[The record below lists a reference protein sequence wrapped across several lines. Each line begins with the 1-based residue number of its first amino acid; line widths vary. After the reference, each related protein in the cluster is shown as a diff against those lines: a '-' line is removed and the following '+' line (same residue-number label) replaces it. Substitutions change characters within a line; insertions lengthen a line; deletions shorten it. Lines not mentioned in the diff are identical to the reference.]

1 MKEKKVLILL
11 FTLLLCVCMIS
22 ATMVSCMNTKETED
36 GIIKDGELVD
46 PDDKDCTNHVDKNG
60 DGKCDKCGA
69 TMQEENPPCTDH
81 VDNNGDGYCD
91 KCGESMGNVGHQH
104 VDANGDGKCDD
115 CGITM
120 SSGGHQH
127 VDANGDGKCDICGGS
142 MGNVGH
148 QHVDA
153 DGDDYCDDCGKF
165 ISCTKHVDEDGD
177 GYCDKCGVEMPIDDT
192 AVRELF
198 GVLDDFVANTGNI
211 ENVGVLGTDSEILF
225 EVEQD
230 GITKKLKI
238 EFDVALD
245 LLRTGMYSDMYGN
258 NGLSMVVSI
267 DNGSGTYDRLF
278 GIWYLNGDSDDN
290 SKIYLDM
297 FGQGLIID
305 AFAIANVL
313 EKYNVNANIPVGDKI
328 GDNMLTDV
336 ADGYIGTFASII
348 DLEFVEID
356 GVKTFTLDIKE
367 LLNPDSVIAALLD
380 SLIFKEEG
388 SILENLAGINVS
400 QILKDL
406 NVGISCTEDV
416 YNIIPD
422 MSLVVKGN
430 YEQDKFVSLSV
441 GLDVKGSEDG
451 INIPTVDGNIV
462 NVVSSFGD
470 TSLKTTFKA
479 EFLTN
484 DEAFGNVESL
494 YSAVAAEAEEEQWA
508 DIGVLNFAFDAQV
521 TLGTDK
527 DSAKTY
533 DIQLAAD
540 INAAAVA
547 DATFTKR
554 VYYTDAN
561 GDYVKGADGNYLY
574 TDWFYLK
581 GGIFGNEQD
590 TDVVRALLP
599 AINSFYLKM
608 VNVND
613 PSDVLMINV
622 LEKFTV
628 NSAGDITGGKL
639 YVKLA
644 ALNNI
649 CSAFGID
656 LKVMLGDMAD
666 TILGM
671 DGEVPY
677 NVVSAALGMLSGM
690 LYTIPEEY
698 LALGATEMTAT
709 APKAMASATADEVTD
724 GSNDTTTGGTGIKD
738 VVATIFEVI
747 DKIKASVTMGTDSIT
762 AANAE
767 DVDYT
772 IGGAAITFDMTGSV
786 LRNDAKK
793 VDGIK
798 VVTNAPFVTNYN
810 DGEVVTSIGANVQIG
825 HGELFTAEVTVNQ
838 DKAGV
843 DALDIYID
851 FTLNKIGYGC
861 AVRTPVQL
869 DGENPVGSIYRE
881 GAGIVLS
888 K

>member
-22 ATMVSCMNTKETED
+22 ATLVSCMNTKETED

-46 PDDKDCTNHVDKNG
+46 PDDKDCTNHVDNNG

-91 KCGESMGNVGHQH
+91 KCGEYMGYVGHQH
-104 VDANGDGKCDD
+104 VDANGDGYCDKC
-115 CGITM
+115 GE
-120 SSGGHQH
+120 
-127 VDANGDGKCDICGGS
+127 S

-153 DGDDYCDDCGKF
+153 DGDDYCDECGKL

-177 GYCDKCGVEMPIDDT
+177 GYCDKCGEEMPIDDT
-192 AVRELF
+192 AFRELF

-245 LLRTGMYSDMYGN
+245 LLRTGMYGDMYGD
-258 NGLSMVVSI
+258 NGISMVVSI

-297 FGQGLIID
+297 FGQGFIID

-313 EKYNVNANIPVGDKI
+313 EKYNVNGNIPVGDKI

-367 LLNPDSVIAALLD
+367 LLNPDGMLAAVLD
-380 SLIFKEEG
+380 SAIFKEEG

-400 QILKDL
+400 QILKKL
-406 NVGISCTEDV
+406 NIGISCTEDL

-494 YSAVAAEAEEEQWA
+494 YSAVATEAEQEQWTDTGA
-508 DIGVLNFAFDAQV
+508 FNFAFDAQV
-521 TLGTDK
+521 TLGTTEYT
-527 DSAKTY
+527 AQTY
-533 DIQLAAD
+533 DIQFAAD
-540 INAAAVA
+540 IDLAELNK
-547 DATFTKR
+547 ATFTKR
-554 VYYTDAN
+554 VYYKGADGN
-561 GDYVKGADGNYLY
+561 YVKGADGNYLY

-608 VNVND
+608 VNVED
-613 PSDVLMINV
+613 PTD
-622 LEKFTV
+622 KFTV
-628 NSAGDITGGKL
+628 NAAGDITGGQL

-649 CSAFGID
+649 MSTFG
-656 LKVMLGDMAD
+656 LNLQELLGSMAD

-677 NVVSAALGMLSGM
+677 QTVNATLGMLPGM
-690 LYTIPEEY
+690 LYTIPEDY
-698 LALGATEMTAT
+698 AALGATAMTTT
-709 APKAMASATADEVTD
+709 APKAMASATADEATVTD
-724 GSNDTTTGGTGIKD
+724 PSATFEQLLTLFFNYLKVLTEITTVDGDSFNFYYDDYVQSGNRILFDAALQVLQDETYGFDGIRFYTYQPI
-738 VVATIFEVI
+738 V
-747 DKIKASVTMGTDSIT
+747 
-762 AANAE
+762 
-767 DVDYT
+767 VDYN
-772 IGGAAITFDMTGSV
+772 G
-786 LRNDAKK
+786 
-793 VDGIK
+793 
-798 VVTNAPFVTNYN
+798 
-810 DGEVVTSIGANVQIG
+810 GEVVTTIGADVQIG
-825 HGELFTAEVTVNQ
+825 HGELFAAEISVNQ
-838 DKAGV
+838 TKPDG
-843 DALDIYID
+843 YGYFD
-851 FTLNKIGYGC
+851 FYVKINLEKIGYGC

>member
-1 MKEKKVLILL
+1 MKKKKVLILL
-11 FTLLLCVCMIS
+11 FTLLLCICMIS
-22 ATMVSCMNTKETED
+22 PTLVSCMNTKETED

-46 PDDKDCTNHVDKNG
+46 PDDKDCTNHVDKDG

-91 KCGESMGNVGHQH
+91 KCGEYMGNVGHQH

-127 VDANGDGKCDICGGS
+127 VDA
-142 MGNVGH
+142 
-148 QHVDA
+148 
-153 DGDDYCDDCGKF
+153 DGDDYCDMCGKL

-245 LLRTGMYSDMYGN
+245 LLRTGMYSDMYGD

-297 FGQGLIID
+297 FGQGFIID

-313 EKYNVNANIPVGDKI
+313 EKYNVNGNIPVGDKI

-367 LLNPDSVIAALLD
+367 LLDPDGIMAALLD
-380 SLIFKEEG
+380 SAIFKEEG

-400 QILKDL
+400 KILKDL
-406 NVGISCTEDV
+406 NIAIADTEDL
-416 YNIIPD
+416 YNILPD

-451 INIPTVDGNIV
+451 IVIPTLDDNNIY
-462 NVVSSFGD
+462 VVSSFGD

-494 YSAVAAEAEEEQWA
+494 YSAVATEAAEEQWTDTGA
-508 DIGVLNFAFDAQV
+508 FNFAFDAQV
-521 TLGTDK
+521 TLGTTEYT
-527 DSAKTY
+527 AQAY
-533 DIQLAAD
+533 DIQFAAD
-540 INAAAVA
+540 IDLAELYKATLTQRAYYKDAAG
-547 DATFTKR
+547 
-554 VYYTDAN
+554 YYVRDS
-561 GDYVKGADGNYLY
+561 YGNYLY
-574 TDWFYLK
+574 TDWFYIK
-581 GGIFGNEQD
+581 GGIFGNEMD
-590 TDVVRALLP
+590 TDFFRALLP

-628 NSAGDITGGKL
+628 NEAGDITGGKL

-666 TILGM
+666 IIFGM

-677 NVVSAALGMLSGM
+677 NVVTAALGMLPGM
-690 LYTIPEEY
+690 LYKIPEDY
-698 LALGATEMTAT
+698 AALGATEMTAT
-709 APKAMASATADEVTD
+709 APAAMVSAIAEETNDYSGTSSGTD
-724 GSNDTTTGGTGIKD
+724 IKD
-738 VVATIFEVI
+738 IVANIFEVI
-747 DKIKASVTMGTDSIT
+747 DKIKASVTIGDDSIT
-762 AANAE
+762 AANAYG
-767 DVDYT
+767 VDYT
-772 IGGAAITFDMTGSV
+772 IGGVAISFDMTGAV
-786 LRNDAKK
+786 LRDIAGA

-798 VVTNAPFVTNYN
+798 VVTNKPFVANYN

-843 DALDIYID
+843 DALDVYIN
-851 FTLNKIGYGC
+851 FTLEKIGYGC

>member
-22 ATMVSCMNTKETED
+22 ATLVSCMNTKETED

-104 VDANGDGKCDD
+104 VDANGDGYCDN
-115 CGITM
+115 CGE
-120 SSGGHQH
+120 
-127 VDANGDGKCDICGGS
+127 S

-153 DGDDYCDDCGKF
+153 DGDDYCDNCGKL
-165 ISCTKHVDEDGD
+165 ISCTNHVDEDGD

-245 LLRTGMYSDMYGN
+245 LLRTGMYGDMYGN
-258 NGLSMVVSI
+258 NGISMVVSI

-297 FGQGLIID
+297 FGQGFIID

-313 EKYNVNANIPVGDKI
+313 EKYNVNADVPVGDKI

-336 ADGYIGTFASII
+336 ADAYIGTFASII

-367 LLNPDSVIAALLD
+367 LLNPDGIIAALLD
-380 SLIFKEEG
+380 SAIFKEEG

-400 QILKDL
+400 KILKDL
-406 NVGISCTEDV
+406 NIAIADTEDL
-416 YNIIPD
+416 YNILPD

-494 YSAVAAEAEEEQWA
+494 YSAVATEAEQEQWTDTGA
-508 DIGVLNFAFDAQV
+508 FNFAFDAQV
-521 TLGTDK
+521 TLGTTEYT
-527 DSAKTY
+527 AQTY
-533 DIQLAAD
+533 DIQFAAD
-540 INAAAVA
+540 IDLAELYK
-547 DATFTKR
+547 ATFTKR
-554 VYYTDAN
+554 VYYTD
-561 GDYVKGADGNYLY
+561 DYGNYVRDSYGNYLY
-574 TDWFYLK
+574 SDLFYIK
-581 GGIFGNEQD
+581 SSEIFGYCQD
-590 TDVVRALLP
+590 PDLFNTLLP

-628 NSAGDITGGKL
+628 NEAGDITGGKL

-644 ALNNI
+644 ALDNI
-649 CSAFGID
+649 CNAFGID
-656 LKVMLGDMAD
+656 LRAMLGNMAD

-671 DGEVPY
+671 NGEVPY

-690 LYTIPEEY
+690 LYTIPEDY
-698 LALGATEMTAT
+698 AALGATAMTET
-709 APKAMASATADEVTD
+709 APAAMVSAIAEETNDYSGTSSGTD
-724 GSNDTTTGGTGIKD
+724 IRDI
-738 VVATIFEVI
+738 VAKIFEVI
-747 DKIKASVTMGTDSIT
+747 DKIKASVTIGDDSIT
-762 AANAE
+762 AANAYG
-767 DVDYT
+767 VDYT
-772 IGGAAITFDMTGSV
+772 IGGAAISFDMTGAV
-786 LRNDAKK
+786 LRDIAGA

-798 VVTNAPFVTNYN
+798 VVTNSPLVFDYN
-810 DGEVVTSIGANVQIG
+810 NGEVFTYIGADIQIG
-825 HGELFTAEVTVNQ
+825 HGELFAAEISVNQ
-838 DKAGV
+838 TKPDG
-843 DALDIYID
+843 YFD
-851 FTLNKIGYGC
+851 FYVNFNLEKTGYGC

-869 DGENPVGSIYRE
+869 DGENPVGSLYRE
-881 GAGIVLS
+881 GAGIILS

>member
-22 ATMVSCMNTKETED
+22 ATLVSCMNTKETED

-91 KCGESMGNVGHQH
+91 KCGGSMGIVGHQH
-104 VDANGDGKCDD
+104 VDANGDGKCDK
-115 CGITM
+115 CG
-120 SSGGHQH
+120 
-127 VDANGDGKCDICGGS
+127 KS

-153 DGDDYCDDCGKF
+153 DGDDYCDDCGKL
-165 ISCTKHVDEDGD
+165 ISCTNHVDEDGD
-177 GYCDKCGVEMPIDDT
+177 GYCDKCGEEMPIDDT

-297 FGQGLIID
+297 FGQGFIID

-313 EKYNVNANIPVGDKI
+313 EKYNVNGNIPVGDKI

-367 LLNPDSVIAALLD
+367 LLNPDGVIATLLD

-388 SILENLAGINVS
+388 SLLNVS
-400 QILKDL
+400 QILKKL
-406 NVGISCTEDV
+406 NIGISCTEDV

-451 INIPTVDGNIV
+451 IVIPTLDDNNIY
-462 NVVSSFGD
+462 VVSSFGD

-484 DEAFGNVESL
+484 GDAFSNVATK
-494 YSAVAAEAEEEQWA
+494 YYTAAIEAEEEQWTDTGA
-508 DIGVLNFAFDAQV
+508 FNFAFDAQV
-521 TLGTDK
+521 TLGTTEYT
-527 DSAKTY
+527 AQTY
-533 DIQLAAD
+533 DIQFAAD
-540 INAAAVA
+540 IDLAELYK
-547 DATFTKR
+547 ATFTKR
-554 VYYTDAN
+554 AYYKDAA
-561 GDYVKGADGNYLY
+561 GYYVRDSYGNYLY
-574 TDWFYLK
+574 TDWFYIK
-581 GGIFGNEQD
+581 GGIFGNEMD
-590 TDVVRALLP
+590 TDFFRALLP

-628 NSAGDITGGKL
+628 NEAGDITGGKL

-644 ALNNI
+644 ALDNI

-677 NVVSAALGMLSGM
+677 QTVNATLGMLPGM

-709 APKAMASATADEVTD
+709 APKAMASATADEATVTD
-724 GSNDTTTGGTGIKD
+724 PSATFEQLLTLFFNYLKVLTEITTVDGDSFNFYYDDYAQSGNRILFDAALQVLQDETYGFDGIRFYTYQPI
-738 VVATIFEVI
+738 V
-747 DKIKASVTMGTDSIT
+747 
-762 AANAE
+762 
-767 DVDYT
+767 VDYN
-772 IGGAAITFDMTGSV
+772 G
-786 LRNDAKK
+786 
-793 VDGIK
+793 
-798 VVTNAPFVTNYN
+798 
-810 DGEVVTSIGANVQIG
+810 GEVATSIGADIQIG
-825 HGELFTAEVTVNQ
+825 HGELFAAEISVNQ
-838 DKAGV
+838 TKPDG
-843 DALDIYID
+843 YFD
-851 FTLNKIGYGC
+851 FYVNFNLEKIGYGC

-881 GAGIVLS
+881 GAGLVVS

>member
-1 MKEKKVLILL
+1 MKKKKVLILL

-22 ATMVSCMNTKETED
+22 ATLVSCMNTKETED

-46 PDDKDCTNHVDKNG
+46 PDDKDCTNHVDEDG

-127 VDANGDGKCDICGGS
+127 VDA
-142 MGNVGH
+142 
-148 QHVDA
+148 
-153 DGDDYCDDCGKF
+153 DGDDYCDNCGKL

-192 AVRELF
+192 AFRELF

-245 LLRTGMYSDMYGN
+245 LLRTDMYGDMYGN
-258 NGLSMVVSI
+258 NGLSMIVSI

-297 FGQGLIID
+297 FGQGFIID

-313 EKYNVNANIPVGDKI
+313 EKYNVNGNIPVGDKI

-336 ADGYIGTFASII
+336 ADGYIDIFASIAKL
-348 DLEFVEID
+348 DYTEAE

-367 LLNPDSVIAALLD
+367 LLNPDGVLAALLD
-380 SLIFKEEG
+380 SVIFEEEG
-388 SILENLAGINVS
+388 SLLNVS
-400 QILKDL
+400 QILKKL
-406 NVGISCTEDV
+406 NIGISCTEDV

-422 MSLVVKGN
+422 MSLVIKGN
-430 YEQDKFVSLSV
+430 YEQDKFISLNI
-441 GLDVKGSEDG
+441 GLDVAGCEKD
-451 INIPTVDGNIV
+451 IPIPDLNGDPIAYIGA
-462 NVVSSFGD
+462 FGD
-470 TSLKTTFKA
+470 TSINTTFKA

-484 DEAFGNVESL
+484 GDAFSNVATK
-494 YSAVAAEAEEEQWA
+494 YYTAAIEAEEEQWTDTGA
-508 DIGVLNFAFDAQV
+508 FNFAFDAQV
-521 TLGTDK
+521 TLGTTEYT
-527 DSAKTY
+527 AQTY
-533 DIQLAAD
+533 DIQFAAD
-540 INAAAVA
+540 IDLAELYK
-547 DATFTKR
+547 ATFTKR
-554 VYYTDAN
+554 VYYTD
-561 GDYVKGADGNYLY
+561 DYGYYVYDSYGNYLY
-574 TDWFYLK
+574 SDLFYIK
-581 GGIFGNEQD
+581 SGIFGNEMD
-590 TDVVRALLP
+590 TDFFRALLP

-608 VNVND
+608 VNVED
-613 PSDVLMINV
+613 PTDVLIIN
-622 LEKFTV
+622 LSEKFTV
-628 NSAGDITGGKL
+628 NEAVDITGGQL

-656 LKVMLGDMAD
+656 LRAMLGDMAD

-677 NVVSAALGMLSGM
+677 QTVNATLGMLPGM
-690 LYTIPEEY
+690 LYTIPEDY
-698 LALGATEMTAT
+698 AALGATAMTTT
-709 APKAMASATADEVTD
+709 APSDFTEPSYDDTTVTDPSATFEQLLTLFINYAKVLAEITTVEGNTMNFYYVGPDML
-724 GSNDTTTGGTGIKD
+724 GNDIILDAALQLSIHETYGL
-738 VVATIFEVI
+738 
-747 DKIKASVTMGTDSIT
+747 DSIRF
-762 AANAE
+762 
-767 DVDYT
+767 YT
-772 IGGAAITFDMTGSV
+772 YNPIEI
-786 LRNDAKK
+786 
-793 VDGIK
+793 
-798 VVTNAPFVTNYN
+798 NYN
-810 DGEVVTSIGANVQIG
+810 SGEVVTTIDADVRIGY
-825 HGELFTAEVTVNQ
+825 GELFAAEISVNQ
-838 DKAGV
+838 TKPDG
-843 DALDIYID
+843 YFD
-851 FTLNKIGYGC
+851 FYVKINLEKTGYGC

-869 DGENPVGSIYRE
+869 DGENPVGSLYRE

>member
-22 ATMVSCMNTKETED
+22 ATLVSCMNTKETED

-104 VDANGDGKCDD
+104 VDANGDGYCDN
-115 CGITM
+115 CGE
-120 SSGGHQH
+120 
-127 VDANGDGKCDICGGS
+127 S

-153 DGDDYCDDCGKF
+153 DGDDYCDMCGKL
-165 ISCTKHVDEDGD
+165 ISCTNHVDEDGD
-177 GYCDKCGVEMPIDDT
+177 GYCNKCGEEMPIDDT
-192 AVRELF
+192 AVKELF

-230 GITKKLKI
+230 GITQKVKI

-245 LLRTGMYSDMYGN
+245 LLDTSAYGN
-258 NGLSMVVSI
+258 NGFGAAISV
-267 DNGSGTYDRLF
+267 DNGSGFYDRLF
-278 GIWYLNGDSDDN
+278 GIWYLNGETDDD

-297 FGQGLIID
+297 FGQGFIID

-313 EKYNVNANIPVGDKI
+313 EKYNVSANIPVGDRI
-328 GDNMLTDV
+328 GDTVVSDAIGN
-336 ADGYIGTFASII
+336 YIGTIAAII

-422 MSLVVKGN
+422 MSLVIKGN
-430 YEQDKFVSLSV
+430 YEQDNFVSLSI
-441 GLDVKGSEDG
+441 GLDVAGCEND
-451 INIPTVDGNIV
+451 IPIPDLNGDPIAYIGA
-462 NVVSSFGD
+462 FGD
-470 TSLKTTFKA
+470 TSLNTTFKA

-484 DEAFGNVESL
+484 DDAFGNVESL
-494 YSAVAAEAEEEQWA
+494 YSAVAAEAAEEQWTDMGA
-508 DIGVLNFAFDAQV
+508 FNFAFDAQI
-521 TLGTDK
+521 TLGTSK
-527 DSAKTY
+527 DTAKTY
-533 DIQLAAD
+533 DIQFAAD
-540 INAAAVA
+540 IDLAELYK
-547 DATFTKR
+547 ATLTKR
-554 VYYTDAN
+554 VYYTD
-561 GDYVKGADGNYLY
+561 DYGNYVYDSGGNLLY
-574 TDWFYLK
+574 SDMFYIK
-581 GGIFGNEQD
+581 GSEIFGYCQD
-590 TDVVRALLP
+590 PDLFNTMLP

-608 VNVND
+608 VNVED
-613 PSDVLMINV
+613 PTDVLIIN
-622 LEKFTV
+622 LAEKFTTNV
-628 NSAGDITGGKL
+628 AGDINGGEL

-649 CSAFGID
+649 MSTFG
-656 LKVMLGDMAD
+656 LNLEELLGDMAG
-666 TILGM
+666 TIMGM
-671 DGEVPY
+671 NGEVPY
-677 NVVSAALGMLSGM
+677 NVVSAALGMLPGM
-690 LYTIPEEY
+690 LYKIPEDY
-698 LALGATEMTAT
+698 AALGATEMTMT
-709 APKAMASATADEVTD
+709 APKAMASATADEATD
-724 GSNDTTTGGTGIKD
+724 GEGSGATGGTGIKD

-767 DVDYT
+767 DFDYT

-786 LRNDAKK
+786 LRNDANE

-798 VVTNAPFVTNYN
+798 VVTNAPFVANYN
-810 DGEVVTSIGANVQIG
+810 YGEVVTSIGANVQIG

-869 DGENPVGSIYRE
+869 ENESPVGSIYRE
-881 GAGIVLS
+881 GAGLVVS